1 MRERLELLH
10 KFLSE
15 ELDLVEVEKRVQGR
29 VKQQVEK
36 SQRQYYLSEKIKA
49 IQKELGEMEEG
60 GTTFQDEIK
69 ELQKKI
75 EEAGMPPEAK
85 EKAESEFNKLKM
97 MSPMSAEATVSRNYL
112 DMLLQVPWQKS
123 SKTTHDLEKAEDFRC
138 GSLWFERSERAHS
151 RIFSRAATG

>member
-1 MRERLELLH
+1 MIKLNKKIPTELLASLRSIDNPGHLADNIAAHLSIKISSRQEILERIDIRERLELLH
-10 KFLSE
+10 KLLNE

-60 GTTFQDEIK
+60 GGSADEIK

-75 EEAGMPPEAK
+75 EEAGMPK
-85 EKAESEFNKLKM
+85 KRKKKL
-97 MSPMSAEATVSRNYL
+97 SQN
-112 DMLLQVPWQKS
+112 
-123 SKTTHDLEKAEDFRC
+123 
-138 GSLWFERSERAHS
+138 
-151 RIFSRAATG
+151 